1 MVKNRPMDSTVAE
14 FWKVFSM
21 PAPAPR
27 WSGGRLFMTA
37 AWLGEKN
44 RPMPDREQEDE
55 QREPDV
61 AEVDRQQLQQQERDP
76 GHDQA
81 RPWRTAGPRSGP
93 TATPASG
100 PTIRNPIVSGTMAMP
115 AHSGVWLKL

>member
-14 FWKVFSM
+14 FWKVLSI

-44 RPMPDREQEDE
+44 RPMP
-55 QREPDV
+55 
-61 AEVDRQQLQQQERDP
+61 
-76 GHDQA
+76 
-81 RPWRTAGPRSGP
+81 TANRKISSANQ
-93 TATPASG
+93 T
-100 PTIRNPIVSGTMAMP
+100 
-115 AHSGVWLKL
+115 

>member
-21 PAPAPR
+21 PGARAALVR
-27 WSGGRLFMTA
+27 RQAVHDRGLVGREEQA
-37 AWLGEKN
+37 HA
-44 RPMPDREQEDE
+44 DREQEDE

-61 AEVDRQQLQQQERDP
+61 AEVDRQQFQQQEGRAGDDQP
-76 GHDQA
+76 GRGEQPGAVAVGQHAGQRADDQEPDRSA
-81 RPWRTAGPRSGP
+81 GPWRC
-93 TATPASG
+93 
-100 PTIRNPIVSGTMAMP
+100 P